1 MAFGSL
7 HFDGVAYLE
16 GIDVLGEDASTGKFG
31 VCVGAVDFDYEGY
44 GAGCFVSGYG
54 GVTPFCV
61 CICVYMWG
69 LQWERVV
76 IVQKSVRNK
85 DET

>member
-44 GAGCFVSGYG
+44 GAGCFAGWGHWRVSPIVGSLCIVVSI
-54 GVTPFCV
+54 GVGVSWVGCV
-61 CICVYMWG
+61 ENI
-69 LQWERVV
+69 LARF
-76 IVQKSVRNK
+76 
-85 DET
+85 